1 MLDVSIERDA
11 PGEAV
16 LVSVS
21 YTARDQVCIRSFR

>member
-11 PGEAV
+11 PDEAV

-21 YTARDQVCIRSFR
+21 YADRDQVRIRSFR